1 MSSVKNIS
9 ISYDPINEQNTFT
22 NGDII
27 SGRVILEL
35 SKDTEINSLSVK
47 AKGKAEVHWTER
59 HNDRT
64 ETYHAKEKYFTLEQ
78 FILQKRKEDGHK
90 SMLVDQC
97 GETYSKEVPAGK
109 HVYPFSF
116 QIPQGNMPSSFKGV
130 HGKVIYTLEAKL
142 DRSMRFDSKA
152 QAVIHFVSKAD
163 LNNPHIMA
171 GTQTKKMKLFTSGNA
186 AMNIKTDR
194 MGYMQGEG
202 ITITAD
208 IENSSSRDLIPK
220 FAIEQKIKFYA
231 RGKSR
236 IYPKKIIKEE
246 AQAVPAST
254 RQTVTKVLKV
264 PQDLPP
270 SITNC
275 NIIKMEYKLKVLE
288 GTHLH
293 LVLLGTHPKPC
304 LDLTNPSQ
312 SPVDLHP
319 LMPLYPSLAQELIY
333 PRLPLVHLHPLM
345 PQEHLYP
352 KLLLVHLH
360 PLMPQELMYPKLP
373 LMHPHL
379 RFH

>member
-163 LNNPHIMA
+163 LNNPHIMSPQA

-236 IYPKKIIKEE
+236 IFPKKIIKEE

-264 PQDLPP
+264 PQDLQP

-275 NIIKMEYKLKVLE
+275 NIIKMEYKLKVY
-288 GTHLH
+288 
-293 LVLLGTHPKPC
+293 
-304 LDLTNPSQ
+304 LDVPYASD
-312 SPVDLHP
+312 PEVP
-319 LMPLYPSLAQELIY
+319 PG
-333 PRLPLVHLHPLM
+333 
-345 PQEHLYP
+345 
-352 KLLLVHLH
+352 
-360 PLMPQELMYPKLP
+360 MYPTLP
-373 LMHPHL
+373 D
-379 RFH
+379 FEKKA